1 MIYFCTFAVGL
12 LVGVIIGLLAEQHQ
26 AKKDIEMRNGQIAH
40 ALSLSLLVKW
50 RKATGLSKP
59 LTAHHGRMIWH

>member
-26 AKKDIEMRNGQIAH
+26 AKKDIEILNEFNELRAISGKDCIEILNKLRDMR
-40 ALSLSLLVKW
+40 
-50 RKATGLSKP
+50 
-59 LTAHHGRMIWH
+59 